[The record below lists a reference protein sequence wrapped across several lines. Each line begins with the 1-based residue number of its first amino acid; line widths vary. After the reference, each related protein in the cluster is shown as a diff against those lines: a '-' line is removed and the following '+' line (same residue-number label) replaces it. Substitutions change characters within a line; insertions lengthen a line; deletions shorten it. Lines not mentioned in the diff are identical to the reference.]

1 MKHRGD
7 FKMFQEKFWII
18 MMSFITKKKK
28 LEPSAILDPP
38 FWINQM
44 HPILLNKPIYMRIGY
59 ILDLS
64 FLEWKI
70 QPTST
75 IFGIL
80 NK

>member
-1 MKHRGD
+1 M
-7 FKMFQEKFWII
+7 
-18 MMSFITKKKK
+18 
-28 LEPSAILDPP
+28 EPSAILDPP

-70 QPTST
+70 QPIST

>member
-1 MKHRGD
+1 MTLKC
-7 FKMFQEKFWII
+7 FKRNFELLWCHLLP
-18 MMSFITKKKK
+18 KKKK

-70 QPTST
+70 QPIST

>member
-70 QPTST
+70 QPIST